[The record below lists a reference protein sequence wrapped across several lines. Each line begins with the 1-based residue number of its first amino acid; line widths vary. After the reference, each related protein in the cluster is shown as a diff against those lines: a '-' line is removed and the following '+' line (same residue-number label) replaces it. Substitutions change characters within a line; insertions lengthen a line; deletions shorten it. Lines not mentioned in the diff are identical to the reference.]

1 MITKGK
7 IDKDQLYQLLR
18 QGNSLSEC
26 AKIFGCSPSAISQ
39 VKRQMDIKVIRST
52 DLVEGQKVKQA
63 HLDACEQLRK
73 INDRANDLLDQAIDA
88 EDHETALRCMSE
100 IRNQLKLQN
109 EIFALLF
116 DARAVQQFQEEV
128 LTAIGEVAPDVR
140 ERIID
145 NLKKASALR
154 SALTIA

>member
-1 MITKGK
+1 MKPKPK
-7 IDKDQLYQLLR
+7 IDKDKLCQLLR
-18 QGNSLSEC
+18 QGSTLTEC
-26 AKIFGCSPSAISQ
+26 AKIFGCSVAAVSV
-39 VKRQMDIKVIRST
+39 VKRNLNLKVARST
-52 DLVEGQKVKQA
+52 DLADAERAKRG
-63 HLDACEQLRK
+63 HLDAVAQLRT
-73 INDRANDLLDQAIDA
+73 INNHANDLLTTAIDS
-88 EDHETALRCMSE
+88 EDHDTALRCMSE

-128 LTAIGEVAPDVR
+128 LAAIGEIAPDVR

-154 SALTIA
+154 SALAIA